1 MNYLTEHTWMQALG
15 WTLLH
20 SLWQAS
26 LIALIW
32 AISRQFLKQSS
43 AQKRYL
49 AAMGAIFTLLL
60 CAAITFWQL
69 LPEHIESYSPASSGV
84 EAMSLPTLD
93 DIPAALLSVE
103 ASESWTDFFDSIAPW
118 LSLLWILGA
127 VIMGIRF
134 SGGLWYVHRLRH
146 TAITPLD
153 DQWQKRANAIAK
165 KLGLTRAWQ
174 LMESEL
180 VTQPLTLGHFKPLVL
195 IPVGM
200 LSGLSPEQ
208 VEAILAHEFAHIRR
222 ADFLF
227 NLIQSLIEIL
237 FFYHPAVWWLSRE
250 IRKER
255 ELCCDDMAVAAM
267 GDAFTYA
274 EALTRLQLFRHS
286 PQHFLTMQAK
296 GKSGSFTARIH
307 RLFAPSPSG
316 PSLWKSFSAALLLGM
331 AILGSGYY
339 AYTQSHEFTQASVE
353 ESVQE
358 ERAEAELIM
367 FSADASRE
375 DLDLFVEEMQQ
386 QHGLDL
392 QVLESAQNEA
402 GSFQMISLSYF
413 NPETSIR
420 KGYKAKN
427 FAALVFEV
435 DHSRENPLE
444 LGFTSKGKEEAVMET
459 FALEPITEEVVGPPL
474 TASATSVED
483 QEILTESIIAE
494 FRLKPTSSS
503 FQVGEIRKSI
513 LKLTGKHIYIS
524 RNTAGAITEFY
535 QISQQDRKYGKA
547 GFRNFKDLKI
557 EVKKE
562 NGQEPKITISDAYGQ
577 AFWTDEIT
585 MDKLNIYPWTQ
596 KEHIETWLSELNNNV
611 QLEDYQTDENGKLV
625 KIQINENGNVVTS
638 SVPCQYHLLRDEN
651 GKTLSV
657 GVKAGPP
664 APKEIVDKPIFIYL
678 DGKGLGFYDVHIN
691 DVTKTLIKE
700 GRFKGNSDIGEI
712 VLFTFGT
719 RDLGSFLQERRL
731 PPPPPVEKSIK
742 DGDYHVYVLYTWEHL
757 AQQFQEKGPD
767 KHRLYIFEG
776 GNMGFEKGSVQEG
789 IQKVCEDKKIDPK
802 YVTGFI
808 LNPNDAERRFGVKSV
823 EVVEI
828 RIQNPSELS
837 EKPAVFEDESQQG
850 IKVLRGKGSVDIVEG
865 RLKKQE
871 ASSAEGLKITNEKPE
886 KGVIEI
892 RGNIS
897 VDQEV
902 NASFKADQISVNTS
916 EGYVSSEKTLNNYY
930 FFDGKP
936 LGYKEGEIFSVIA
949 AEIKARNLEKLGGI
963 VICDGEEL
971 NGKTY
976 KTVQILSE
984 EYEEEYYEKA
994 EDMNPLTLK
1003 VKGMSTKPEIWLD
1016 GEQINPESLQ
1026 QLDPNAIISIDV
1038 FKDKAAQAF
1047 SGNPQSKEVI
1057 HLHTKKRVKS
1067 RISAK
1072 PSAKFKPE
1080 PKVKAEP
1087 STSLELKVSPNP
1099 SSGTFRFDFDLDV
1112 QTEITFIIRDL
1123 QGKLVYEAPK
1133 IIHSPGPQIIYWT
1146 PEEISNGIYI
1156 AQLETAEG
1164 IIASQRLVLER

>member
-32 AISRQFLKQSS
+32 AISRHFLKLSS

-60 CAAITFWQL
+60 CSALTFWQL
-69 LPEHIESYSPASSGV
+69 VPEYTERSLPAPSGI

-316 PSLWKSFSAALLLGM
+316 PSLWKSFSAALLLSM
-331 AILGSGYY
+331 AILGSGFY
-339 AYTQSHEFTQASVE
+339 AYTQSHDYLEASTKKKVE
-353 ESVQE
+353 NTDPGADFILFNSNSIK
-358 ERAEAELIM
+358 ELN
-367 FSADASRE
+367 ALLE
-375 DLDLFVEEMQQ
+375 DLKAKYNIELEI
-386 QHGLDL
+386 LDYKKN
-392 QVLESAQNEA
+392 NEDK
-402 GSFQMISLSYF
+402 FQMISLSYF
-413 NPETSIR
+413 NPEKQKKI
-420 KGYKAKN
+420 GYKVRN
-427 FAALVFEV
+427 FTGLAFDIDPKRA
-435 DHSRENPLE
+435 NPLQ
-444 LGFTSKGKEEAVMET
+444 LGFAGKGNEETVMET
-459 FALEPITEEVVGPPL
+459 FDLEAPQETFPKNSGLGTSIEEV
-474 TASATSVED
+474 TSS
-483 QEILTESIIAE
+483 SIIAE
-494 FRLKPTSSS
+494 YILRPSSS
-503 FQVGEIRKSI
+503 TYAFNEIKKDLRKYS
-513 LKLTGKHIYIS
+513 
-524 RNTAGAITEFY
+524 NNEFY
-535 QISQQDRKYGKA
+535 ITRGENGKIQEFFFISEYEGKSSKS
-547 GFRNFKDLKI
+547 GFRDFEELHILIKPDIN
-557 EVKKE
+557 E
-562 NGQEPKITISDAYGQ
+562 EPKIHLLDEKGV
-577 AFWTDEIT
+577 AFWTDEIST
-585 MDKLNIYPWTQ
+585 NQISVSFSTKR
-596 KEHIETWLSELNNNV
+596 ETIKAWLSERKADIKL
-611 QLEDYQTDENGKLV
+611 DKYIADTDGKLV
-625 KIQINENGNVVTS
+625 EVVINENGNIINAKVPFQYQLVQDEEGAIIS
-638 SVPCQYHLLRDEN
+638 SRITE
-651 GKTLSV
+651 T
-657 GVKAGPP
+657 PP
-664 APKEIVDKPIFIYL
+664 PPPTFAEKPIFIYL
-678 DGKGLGFYDVHIN
+678 DGQGLGFYDVHIN

-700 GRFKGNSDIGEI
+700 GRFKGNSDIGEVI
-712 VLFTFGT
+712 LFTFGS
-719 RDLGSFLQERRL
+719 RDLGSFLQEKRL
-731 PPPPPVEKSIK
+731 PPPPPVDKSLQ

-757 AQQFQEKGPD
+757 AQQFEEEGPD

-776 GNMGFEKGSVQEG
+776 GNMGFEKGSIKEG
-789 IQKVCEDKKIDPK
+789 IMNVCKDKKIDPK
-802 YVTGFI
+802 YVTAFQ
-808 LNPNDAERRFGVKSV
+808 LNPNDAERRFGIKSV

-828 RIQNPSELS
+828 RLKDSEEIEAMEYTIK
-837 EKPAVFEDESQQG
+837 EKPQKGLLE
-850 IKVLRGKGSVDIVEG
+850 IK
-865 RLKKQE
+865 
-871 ASSAEGLKITNEKPE
+871 
-886 KGVIEI
+886 
-892 RGNIS
+892 GNIS
-897 VDQEV
+897 ID
-902 NASFKADQISVNTS
+902 
-916 EGYVSSEKTLNNYY
+916 SEKGPINIEGGAIKTQPVLGSLSAGAENYY

-936 LGYKEGEIFSVIA
+936 LGYRKGQIFSVIA
-949 AEIKARNLEKLGGI
+949 QEVKARKLENIGGI

-984 EYEEEYYEKA
+984 EYEAEYYENA
-994 EDMNPLTLK
+994 EKTNPLSLK
-1003 VKGMSTKPEIWLD
+1003 VRGMSTKPEIWLD
-1016 GEQINPESLQ
+1016 GEQISVESLQ
-1026 QLDPNAIISIDV
+1026 QLDPKVVATIDIL
-1038 FKDKAAQAF
+1038 KNEAAQDF
-1047 SGNPQSKEVI
+1047 SGNANSKEII
-1057 HLHTKKRVKS
+1057 HLRTNRKASPVVAKKLS
-1067 RISAK
+1067 
-1072 PSAKFKPE
+1072 
-1080 PKVKAEP
+1080 PKVKLEP
-1087 STSLELKVSPNP
+1087 ATALTLKVSPNP
-1099 SSGTFRFDFDLDV
+1099 SSETFNFDFELDSR
-1112 QTEITFIIRDL
+1112 TEIKFSIRDL
-1123 QGKLVYEAPK
+1123 QGKVIHKVPVATFEAGPQK
-1133 IIHSPGPQIIYWT
+1133 IIWKAKKVA
-1146 PEEISNGIYI
+1146 NGVYI

-1164 IIASQRLVLER
+1164 IVSSQRVVLER